1 VATLS
6 CRREA
11 VNKAATRTRQYF
23 RATAFS
29 SLSYLRR
36 FPFDKIKIDQSFIS
50 EVDAS
55 VDAQAIVRAIIGMS
69 QALKTQINA
78 EGVQTVEQA
87 DILQKAGCEEVQ
99 GYLYGR
105 PMRKRDV
112 ETLLTS
118 TGAISLP
125 SEEEQLLPSANAN

>member
-1 VATLS
+1 M
-6 CRREA
+6 
-11 VNKAATRTRQYF
+11 
-23 RATAFS
+23 
-29 SLSYLRR
+29 RR

-55 VDAQAIVRAIIGMS
+55 VDAQAIVRAIIGTS
-69 QALKTQINA
+69 QALKMQINV

-118 TGAISLP
+118 TGAISHP